1 MTKINPLSI
10 TIEGLDLKLG
20 NIEPF
25 VQQQKNKELKL
36 IRSQIT
42 LYISDYISER
52 VLGKALTSKAKIAS
66 YTTPDAAPDGQIDVD
81 EFFQR
86 TNIKVNQSKVLQ
98 DTIPNQATFETKA
111 GQTEGLS
118 FTAIDVGA
126 QTKAAGFQKIQE
138 KIDLGKKTIGGFE
151 AYEFLSQTPEL
162 RDDFIRLRAT
172 LTEKM
177 ENLLLVKYVDFDK
190 GKKAELTFVP
200 NPLKEV
206 NLRSPQSFNK
216 YISLSIKPRYKKK
229 KDKQGNVVAR
239 RISAYRIEVKAK
251 APLIKSFESKKITDK
266 IIKGQGA
273 AFSTG
278 FQKFAFSKIEKFA
291 READKRP
298 SNEKVRQLAA
308 FTVALAREFE
318 AGGQTPL
325 TSVIRIR
332 TPNLNVKNGDLGVL
346 PIDTKRKKQR
356 FISSVQL
363 TQLVQNRLGKTMR
376 KFGNPQTPDLTERSG
391 RFRTSVEVIA
401 NYRKSIIA
409 YRYNPIYD
417 NLDKFGYKPSEQV
430 GKATREVVQSLFAR
444 AFNIVKS

>member
-1 MTKINPLSI
+1 MTKINPVSI
-10 TIEGLDLKLG
+10 KIDGLDLKLG

-52 VLGKALTSKAKIAS
+52 ILGKAITSQAKIAS

-86 TNIKVNQSKVLQ
+86 TNIKVNQSKVLK

-126 QTKAAGFQKIQE
+126 VTKSAGFQKIQE

-151 AYEFLSQTPEL
+151 AFQFLSQTPEL
-162 RDDFIRLRAT
+162 NDDFLRLRAT

-206 NLRSPQSFNK
+206 NLRSPESFNK
-216 YISLSIKPRYKKK
+216 FISLSIKPRYKRQ

-251 APLIKSFESKKITDK
+251 APLLKSFESKKITDA
-266 IIKGQGA
+266 IIKGQDA

-278 FQKFAFSKIEKFA
+278 FQKFAFDKIQKFA
-291 READKRP
+291 AQADRRP
-298 SNEKVRQLAA
+298 DNEKIRQLAS

-332 TPNLNVKNGDLGVL
+332 TPNLKIKDGDLGVL
-346 PIDTKRKKQR
+346 PIDTKRKRQK
-356 FISSVQL
+356 FISGVQL

-376 KFGNPQTPDLTERSG
+376 KFGEPQTPDLTERSG
-391 RFRTSVEVIA
+391 RFRSSVEIIA

-409 YRYNPIYD
+409 YKYNPIYD
-417 NLDKFGYKPSEQV
+417 NLDKYGYKPSEQV
-430 GKATREVVQSLFAR
+430 GKATREVVQGLFAR
-444 AFNIVKS
+444 AFNIVRG